1 VRITSLILGLGG
13 TAILSS
19 TRETDLKFAFISL
32 RKYGLNIAEIQVW
45 PKIAP
50 CFSMPKVAVGKFQ
63 SLLSRQNKNAVN
75 SPPMKKL
82 GLFLSILLLHSGLA
96 SATDSSLEQQLRK
109 TYVGTQRMLR
119 HFYAAADLREGSWTL
134 LSGVLIDSLKLK
146 AEKLELRGHR
156 RILVTDEKTKAFRS
170 IELHE
175 NFSIEINTQS
185 GPDQAAQIANALDCV
200 FVSNDDLVSVVP
212 DYWRDYLARS
222 SGKTTQGV
230 PCEDSAAK
238 LVSDDAAGGKVSAGI
253 AEGQKVHDV
262 PPTYFQIAR
271 QNRVQGELALR
282 AVIDKTG
289 SVSRVCITQALGAG
303 LDDMMVD
310 TVRQWKYR
318 PYTLNGQPIEVQ
330 TTVTTRFGMR

>member
-1 VRITSLILGLGG
+1 
-13 TAILSS
+13 
-19 TRETDLKFAFISL
+19 
-32 RKYGLNIAEIQVW
+32 
-45 PKIAP
+45 
-50 CFSMPKVAVGKFQ
+50 
-63 SLLSRQNKNAVN
+63 
-75 SPPMKKL
+75 MKSL

-119 HFYAAADLREGSWTL
+119 HFYAAADLKFDADGNPRNKEREGSWTL
-134 LSGVLIDSLKLK
+134 LSGVVIDSLKLK

-170 IELHE
+170 IKLHE

-185 GPDQAAQIANALDCV
+185 GPDQAAQLANALDHV

-222 SGKTTQGV
+222 IGKTTQGAS
-230 PCEDSAAK
+230 CEDSAVK
-238 LVSDDAAGGKVSAGI
+238 IDDSDNSSSRKVSAGI
-253 AEGQKVHDV
+253 TDGAKIHDV

>member
-1 VRITSLILGLGG
+1 MKSLG
-13 TAILSS
+13 
-19 TRETDLKFAFISL
+19 
-32 RKYGLNIAEIQVW
+32 V
-45 PKIAP
+45 
-50 CFSMPKVAVGKFQ
+50 
-63 SLLSRQNKNAVN
+63 
-75 SPPMKKL
+75 
-82 GLFLSILLLHSGLA
+82 FLSILLLNSGLA
-96 SATDSSLEQQLRK
+96 SAIDSNIEQQLRK
-109 TYVGTQRMLR
+109 TYVGTERMLR
-119 HFYAAADLREGSWTL
+119 HFYAAADLKFDVDGNPRNKEREGPWTL
-134 LSGVLIDSLKLK
+134 LSGIVIDSLKLK

-156 RILVTDEKTKAFRS
+156 RILVMDGKTKAFRS

-185 GPDQAAQIANALDCV
+185 GPDQAAQLANALDHV

-222 SGKTTQGV
+222 SGKTIQGA
-230 PCEDSAAK
+230 PCEDSAVK
-238 LVSDDAAGGKVSAGI
+238 IDDSDNSSNRKVSAGI
-253 AEGQKVHDV
+253 TDGEKIRDV

-289 SVSRVCITQALGAG
+289 SVSRVCITEALGAG

-310 TVRQWKYR
+310 TVRQWKYK

>member
-1 VRITSLILGLGG
+1 
-13 TAILSS
+13 
-19 TRETDLKFAFISL
+19 
-32 RKYGLNIAEIQVW
+32 
-45 PKIAP
+45 
-50 CFSMPKVAVGKFQ
+50 
-63 SLLSRQNKNAVN
+63 
-75 SPPMKKL
+75 MKSL
-82 GLFLSILLLHSGLA
+82 GLFLSILLLNSGLA

-119 HFYAAADLREGSWTL
+119 HFYASADLKFDADGNPRNKEREGAWTL
-134 LSGVLIDSLKLK
+134 LSGIVIDSLKLK

-156 RILVTDEKTKAFRS
+156 RILMTDEKTKAFRS

-185 GPDQAAQIANALDCV
+185 GPDQAAQLANALDHV

-222 SGKTTQGV
+222 SGKTTQGT
-230 PCEDSAAK
+230 PCDDSAVK
-238 LVSDDAAGGKVSAGI
+238 IVDSDNSSSGKVSAGVADATKI
-253 AEGQKVHDV
+253 RDV

-310 TVRQWKYR
+310 TVRQWKYK

-330 TTVTTRFGMR
+330 TTITTRFGIH

>member
-1 VRITSLILGLGG
+1 
-13 TAILSS
+13 
-19 TRETDLKFAFISL
+19 
-32 RKYGLNIAEIQVW
+32 
-45 PKIAP
+45 
-50 CFSMPKVAVGKFQ
+50 
-63 SLLSRQNKNAVN
+63 
-75 SPPMKKL
+75 MKSL
-82 GLFLSILLLHSGLA
+82 GLFLSILLLNSGLA

-109 TYVGTQRMLR
+109 TYVDTQRMLR
-119 HFYAAADLREGSWTL
+119 HFYAASDLKFDAAGNPRNKEREGSWTL
-134 LSGVLIDSLKLK
+134 LSGIVIDSLKLK
-146 AEKLELRGHR
+146 AEKLELWGHR

-185 GPDQAAQIANALDCV
+185 GPDQAAQLANALDHV
-200 FVSNDDLVSVVP
+200 FVTNDDLVSVVP
-212 DYWRDYLARS
+212 DYWRDYLARLN
-222 SGKTTQGV
+222 GKTTQGA

-238 LVSDDAAGGKVSAGI
+238 LVSYEASGKIISAGI
-253 AEGQKVHDV
+253 TEGLKIHDV

-289 SVSRVCITQALGAG
+289 SVSRVCITEALGAG

-310 TVRQWKYR
+310 TVRQWKYK

>member
-1 VRITSLILGLGG
+1 
-13 TAILSS
+13 
-19 TRETDLKFAFISL
+19 
-32 RKYGLNIAEIQVW
+32 
-45 PKIAP
+45 
-50 CFSMPKVAVGKFQ
+50 
-63 SLLSRQNKNAVN
+63 
-75 SPPMKKL
+75 MKSL
-82 GLFLSILLLHSGLA
+82 GLFLSIFLLSSGLA

-119 HFYAAADLREGSWTL
+119 HFYAASDLKFDADGNPRNKDREGSWTL
-134 LSGVLIDSLKLK
+134 LSGVVVDSLKLK

-156 RILVTDEKTKAFRS
+156 RMLVMDEKTKAFRS

-185 GPDQAAQIANALDCV
+185 GPDQPIQLANALDHV

-222 SGKTTQGV
+222 SGKITQGV
-230 PCEDSAAK
+230 PCEDSAAR
-238 LVSDDAAGGKVSAGI
+238 LIPDDAAGGKVSAGI
-253 AEGQKVHDV
+253 ADGLKVHDV

-289 SVSRVCITQALGAG
+289 SVSRVCITEALGAG

-318 PYTLNGQPIEVQ
+318 PYTLNDQPIEVQ

>member
-1 VRITSLILGLGG
+1 M
-13 TAILSS
+13 
-19 TRETDLKFAFISL
+19 
-32 RKYGLNIAEIQVW
+32 W
-45 PKIAP
+45 
-50 CFSMPKVAVGKFQ
+50 
-63 SLLSRQNKNAVN
+63 
-75 SPPMKKL
+75 
-82 GLFLSILLLHSGLA
+82 LFLPILLLSSGFA

-119 HFYAAADLREGSWTL
+119 HFYASADLKFDADGNPRNKEREGAWTL
-134 LSGVLIDSLKLK
+134 LSGIVIDSLKLK

-156 RILVTDEKTKAFRS
+156 RILMTDEKTKAFRS

-185 GPDQAAQIANALDCV
+185 GPDQAAQLANALDHV

-222 SGKTTQGV
+222 SGKTTQGT
-230 PCEDSAAK
+230 PCDDSAVK
-238 LVSDDAAGGKVSAGI
+238 IVDSDNSSSGKVSAGVADATKI
-253 AEGQKVHDV
+253 RDV

-310 TVRQWKYR
+310 TVRQWKYK

-330 TTVTTRFGMR
+330 TTITTRFGIH